1 MPTHSRGPSGSAS
14 AASSDW
20 PRRDGSLPPLASAKR
35 HKSVNSAD
43 GEDAARKKRKKTLRA
58 CDHCRLKR
66 LRCDYIPDHE
76 TPLCYEC
83 EKRKLSCE
91 LVKPAQMDARKAVR
105 LGLAAPKPPRG
116 SSAAAAPAVPSTS
129 SALPARTAFIESSA
143 TPGSTDG
150 LDMLA
155 RWCVPSPY
163 PSGVGPDFARIPG
176 VDRVTERMK
185 LETAET
191 PDPGLFTTADTRIL
205 GETCVAQLLAELQPS
220 EDLHAVDQEFG
231 HRRAIDGSVT
241 VTLPKAGA
249 LLPPDMRLTSETVLR
264 LLQHFSD
271 HLLPLWPV
279 VTVEEIRSL
288 ETLSPVTLLSICVIA
303 AASRQFPYSLF
314 NTVRAY
320 FKHAVDM
327 SDVFKTSSIANMQAL
342 LIMTMSAEPHGPT
355 ASGGGSMSF
364 LRTGIAARM
373 AQDLGLHHAPPSHA
387 TPAERNTRM
396 RLWLCSVISDR
407 WYSATFGHPSLLDTE
422 SCHDY
427 FSEPHEQDPFL
438 VELYRLSELL
448 QRALKAID
456 RLRIHK
462 TTDEQLEA
470 ILREFDAWVAKLP
483 PALQFAGPEST
494 QQGGYLHC
502 LLVAFESL
510 FFRPFAR
517 PKSDLPTHLH
527 FRPSPARWFAVVT
540 RAQLA
545 IDWVF
550 QRGSELLDATMCM
563 FYALMMATSV
573 QFFAHTKSGQI
584 SCLQAL
590 ETVKNGLH
598 PWAVANEDG
607 PFSTRQKVFKVS
619 LLLYHAATKR
629 HQCVAFDGEPGA
641 GGPLHPQGLEL
652 PVPPAK
658 LSQGHPS
665 GGNVSTLPNPHPFAL
680 PHPPAS
686 ALPSTSGSAVELAAP
701 LAATSLPPLA
711 PESALPDYLQTEWQ
725 GWCDSLLST
734 EDWDFLNNE
743 AWAKLPELA

>member
-1 MPTHSRGPSGSAS
+1 MHANA
-14 AASSDW
+14 AASSSGASSSSW
-20 PRRDGSLPPLASAKR
+20 TRDRSPSAPSTALPPASKRAKSVASA
-35 HKSVNSAD
+35 D
-43 GEDAARKKRKKTLRA
+43 EDEAARKKRKKTLRA

-66 LRCDYIPDHE
+66 LRCDYIPDRD

-83 EKRKLSCE
+83 EKRKLPCE
-91 LVKPAQMDARKAVR
+91 LVKPAQMDARKAVK
-105 LGLAAPKPPRG
+105 LGLAVPKPPRG
-116 SSAAAAPAVPSTS
+116 SSAAAAPPAFPSPS
-129 SALPARTAFIESSA
+129 LPARTPFVESSV

-155 RWCVPSPY
+155 RC
-163 PSGVGPDFARIPG
+163 

-185 LETAET
+185 LEKAET

-220 EDLHAVDQEFG
+220 EDLQAVDQEFG

-249 LLPPDMRLTSETVLR
+249 LLPPDVRLTSETVLR
-264 LLQHFSD
+264 LLQHFSA
-271 HLLPLWPV
+271 HILPLWPV

-303 AASRQFPYSLF
+303 AASRQFPYALF

-320 FKHAVDM
+320 FKTAVEM

-373 AQDLGLHHAPPSHA
+373 AQDLGLHHAPPPHA

-422 SCHDY
+422 SCYDY

-438 VELYRLSELL
+438 VELYHLSELL

-470 ILREFDAWVAKLP
+470 ILRDFDAWMARLP
-483 PALQFAGPEST
+483 PALQFAGPDST

-502 LLVAFESL
+502 LLVAFESIFL
-510 FFRPFAR
+510 RPFVR
-517 PKSDLPTHLH
+517 PKGELPAHLH
-527 FRPSPARWFAVVT
+527 FRPSAARWFAVVT

-550 QRGSELLDATMCM
+550 QRGGELLDATMCM
-563 FYALMMATSV
+563 FYSLMMATSV
-573 QFFAHTKSGQI
+573 QFFAHTKSGQLT
-584 SCLQAL
+584 CLQAL

-607 PFSTRQKVFKVS
+607 PFSTRQKVYKVS

-629 HQCVAFDGEPGA
+629 HQCVALEAGEAGVPGA
-641 GGPLHPQGLEL
+641 QHAQGLAL
-652 PVPPAK
+652 PVPPAE
-658 LSQGHPS
+658 L
-665 GGNVSTLPNPHPFAL
+665 GNLAGESAATFPLPDPFAL
-680 PHPPAS
+680 PHHPSASSLPHGTAS
-686 ALPSTSGSAVELAAP
+686 ALDLPAP
-701 LAATSLPPLA
+701 PAATALPPLA

-743 AWAKLPELA
+743 AWAKLPDVA